1 MATVEV
7 KLPDIGE
14 GIAEGEIAKWLVK
27 EGDYVKKY
35 QPLVEVI
42 TVKVNVEIP
51 SPYEG
56 KVVKLLAKEGQV
68 LKVGEPLLLIETP
81 EAGEK
86 PAEVE
91 KKAEA
96 EASQTAAAPT
106 QAAKPRAQVL
116 ATPAV
121 RKLARELGVD
131 LTTVQG
137 TGPGGRITEEDVRRA
152 ASKPKIE
159 AAPTRVAAIVEEKPV
174 TRVPLKGL
182 RRIIAD
188 HLVTAKTRAA
198 LVTIFDYADA
208 SALISLRE
216 ALKPK
221 AEERGVKL
229 TYLPIIMKLLV
240 PVLRQYPMLN
250 ANVDDE
256 RGEII
261 VFQEINIGVAVDAP
275 EGLTVPIVKNVE
287 KKDVFTLAAELEAL
301 SNKAR
306 QGKLS
311 LDDVKGGTFS
321 ITNYGAIGGLRGT
334 PIINY
339 PEVAILGTGRIEKR
353 PVVVNDEIVVR
364 PVMELALTVD
374 HRVVDG
380 GYMSGFLNT
389 LKQYLENPGYA
400 ALV

>member
-1 MATVEV
+1 MVVVEV

-14 GIAEGEIAKWLVK
+14 GIAEGEVAKWLVK
-27 EGDYVKKY
+27 EGDHVSKY

-56 KVVKLLAKEGQV
+56 RVVKLLASEGQV
-68 LKVGEPLLLIETP
+68 LKVGEPLLVIETA

-86 PAEVE
+86 PVE
-91 KKAEA
+91 ETAQPL
-96 EASQTAAAPT
+96 QTETPVPT
-106 QAAKPRAQVL
+106 AAKPKPQVL

-131 LTTVQG
+131 LATIQG

-152 ASKPKIE
+152 AKPRVE
-159 AAPTRVAAIVEEKPV
+159 AAPAATVAEAKPV
-174 TRVPLKGL
+174 QRIPIKGL

-188 HLVTAKTRAA
+188 HLTTAKNRAA

-216 ALKPK
+216 SLKPR
-221 AEERGVKL
+221 AEELGVKI

-240 PVLRQYPMLN
+240 PVLRQYPMVN

-256 RGEII
+256 KGEVIL
-261 VFQEINIGVAVDAP
+261 FQECNIGVAVDAP
-275 EGLTVPIVKNVE
+275 EGLTVPVVKNVE
-287 KKDVFTLAAELEAL
+287 SKDVFTLARELEQL
-301 SNKAR
+301 SEKAR

-311 LDDVKGGTFS
+311 LDDVRGGTFS

-353 PVVVNDEIVVR
+353 PVVVGDEITVR
-364 PVMELALTVD
+364 PIMELALTAD
-374 HRVVDG
+374 HRIVDG

-389 LKQYLENPGYA
+389 LKKYIENPGYA
-400 ALV
+400 AMV

>member
-1 MATVEV
+1 MVVVEV

-14 GIAEGEIAKWLVK
+14 GIAEGEVAKWLVK
-27 EGDYVKKY
+27 EGDHVSKY

-56 KVVKLLAKEGQV
+56 RVVKLLASEGQV
-68 LKVGEPLLLIETP
+68 LKVGEPLLVIETA

-86 PAEVE
+86 PVE
-91 KKAEA
+91 ETAQPLQTEA
-96 EASQTAAAPT
+96 PVPT
-106 QAAKPRAQVL
+106 AAKPKPQVL

-131 LTTVQG
+131 LATIQG

-152 ASKPKIE
+152 AKPRVE
-159 AAPTRVAAIVEEKPV
+159 AAPAATVAEAKPV
-174 TRVPLKGL
+174 QRIPIKGL

-188 HLVTAKTRAA
+188 HLTTAKNRAA

-216 ALKPK
+216 SLKPR
-221 AEERGVKL
+221 AEELGVKI

-240 PVLRQYPMLN
+240 PVLRQYPMVN

-256 RGEII
+256 KGEVIL
-261 VFQEINIGVAVDAP
+261 FQECNIGVAVDAP
-275 EGLTVPIVKNVE
+275 EGLTVPVVKNVE
-287 KKDVFTLAAELEAL
+287 SKDVFTLARELEQL
-301 SNKAR
+301 SEKAR

-311 LDDVKGGTFS
+311 LDDVRGGTFS

-353 PVVVNDEIVVR
+353 PVVVGDEITVR
-364 PVMELALTVD
+364 PIMELALTAD
-374 HRVVDG
+374 HRIVDG

-389 LKQYLENPGYA
+389 LKKYIENPGYA
-400 ALV
+400 AMV

>member
-1 MATVEV
+1 MVVVEV

-14 GIAEGEIAKWLVK
+14 GIAEGEVAKWLVK
-27 EGDYVKKY
+27 EGDHVSKY

-56 KVVKLLAKEGQV
+56 RVVKLLASEGQV
-68 LKVGEPLLLIETP
+68 LKVGEPLLVIETA

-86 PAEVE
+86 PVE
-91 KKAEA
+91 ETAQPLQTEA
-96 EASQTAAAPT
+96 PVPT
-106 QAAKPRAQVL
+106 AAKPKAQVL

-131 LTTVQG
+131 LATIQG

-152 ASKPKIE
+152 AKPRVE
-159 AAPTRVAAIVEEKPV
+159 AAPAATVAEAKPV
-174 TRVPLKGL
+174 QRIPIKGL

-188 HLVTAKTRAA
+188 HLTTAKNRAA

-216 ALKPK
+216 SLKPR
-221 AEERGVKL
+221 AEELGVKI

-240 PVLRQYPMLN
+240 PVLRQYPMVN

-256 RGEII
+256 KGEVIL
-261 VFQEINIGVAVDAP
+261 FQECNIGVAVDAP
-275 EGLTVPIVKNVE
+275 EGLTVPVVKNVE
-287 KKDVFTLAAELEAL
+287 SKDVFTLARELEQL
-301 SNKAR
+301 SEKAR

-311 LDDVKGGTFS
+311 LDDVRGGTFS

-353 PVVVNDEIVVR
+353 PVVVGDEITVR
-364 PVMELALTVD
+364 PIMELALTAD
-374 HRVVDG
+374 HRIVDG

-389 LKQYLENPGYA
+389 LKKYIENPGYA
-400 ALV
+400 AMV

>member
-287 KKDVFTLAAELEAL
+287 KKDVFTLAAELENL

>member
-1 MATVEV
+1 MVVVEV

-14 GIAEGEIAKWLVK
+14 GIAEGEVAKWLVK
-27 EGDYVKKY
+27 EGDHVSKY

-56 KVVKLLAKEGQV
+56 RVVKLLASEGQV
-68 LKVGEPLLLIETP
+68 LKVGEPLLVIETA

-86 PAEVE
+86 PVE
-91 KKAEA
+91 ETAQPL
-96 EASQTAAAPT
+96 QTETPVPT
-106 QAAKPRAQVL
+106 AAKPKAQVL

-131 LTTVQG
+131 LATIQG

-152 ASKPKIE
+152 AKPRVE
-159 AAPTRVAAIVEEKPV
+159 AAPAATVAEAKPV
-174 TRVPLKGL
+174 QRIPIKGL

-188 HLVTAKTRAA
+188 HLTTAKNRAA

-216 ALKPK
+216 SLKPR
-221 AEERGVKL
+221 AEELGVKI

-240 PVLRQYPMLN
+240 PVLRQYPMVN

-256 RGEII
+256 KGEVIL
-261 VFQEINIGVAVDAP
+261 FQECNIGVAVDAP
-275 EGLTVPIVKNVE
+275 EGLTVPVVKNVE
-287 KKDVFTLAAELEAL
+287 SKDVFTLARELEQL
-301 SNKAR
+301 SEKAR

-311 LDDVKGGTFS
+311 LDDVRGGTFS

-353 PVVVNDEIVVR
+353 PVVVGDEITVR
-364 PVMELALTVD
+364 PIMELALTAD
-374 HRVVDG
+374 HRIVDG

-389 LKQYLENPGYA
+389 LKKYIENPGYA
-400 ALV
+400 AMV